1 MSAGAARRVLGS
13 ALGAAVLGA
22 AALASSASAVAA
34 ESPSPS
40 PKPRVAAASPSPT
53 RSPSSPSTR
62 SPTRSPSPRAS
73 SPRPRPSSSSRPSTS
88 PSGTPRPTPTPTP
101 SRDTDSTDELTREQL
116 AAQVTQA
123 DELWKKLTA
132 SSSSLGKAVKEMDR
146 LSKRSN
152 SLLQSLAEARETER
166 LATAEAKAARK
177 DLATVTARLK
187 TAETAM
193 RRWATSAYAQGAGN
207 AETEAMIDALLGDAS
222 KAGDRMADL
231 SVVSD
236 RRSRLVT
243 LVRESRAEQKRLTDK
258 ATGAEARAKAATAKI
273 TKEKKELDAV
283 QVSQRKELERL
294 KKAQAAE
301 IKKAGPLA
309 ALLLRAQTPEAQ
321 AAAERLQKAMGTS
334 IEDGVVSIGVP
345 CSDDAGTYPNGTIP
359 TSGLCPLWSAPGES
373 LRPKAAAAFNAL
385 SKAYA
390 AQTGTP
396 ICVTDSYRSLSEQYA
411 VKASRGQWA
420 ATPGTSRHGLGLA
433 LDLCGG
439 INSFGTPQHL
449 WMRQNAPLYGWYH
462 PDWAEP
468 GGPLPEPWHWEFG
481 G

>member
-1 MSAGAARRVLGS
+1 MTATVMTAGL
-13 ALGAAVLGA
+13 AVSG
-22 AALASSASAVAA
+22 
-34 ESPSPS
+34 
-40 PKPRVAAASPSPT
+40 
-53 RSPSSPSTR
+53 
-62 SPTRSPSPRAS
+62 PRAHAAQ
-73 SPRPRPSSSSRPSTS
+73 
-88 PSGTPRPTPTPTP
+88 TPTPTP
-101 SRDTDSTDELTREQL
+101 SRATATTTPSVGPTAPSTPSPSQTRTPVSTATRTPLSTATRTPTAGPSTRNTQAPTHRPTTSPGPARAPDSTAELTQAEL
-116 AAQVTQA
+116 AAQVKQA
-123 DELWKKLTA
+123 DELWKKLT
-132 SSSSLGKAVKEMDR
+132 SSKSALGKAMKEMDR

-152 SLLQSLAEARETER
+152 ALLQSLAKAREAQRT
-166 LATAEAKAARK
+166 ATAEAKAARK
-177 DLATVTARLK
+177 DLAVVTARLK

-193 RRWATSAYAQGAGN
+193 KRWAGSAYAQGVSN
-207 AETEAMIDALLGDAS
+207 VETEAMIDALLGDAS
-222 KAGDRMADL
+222 TAGDRVADL
-231 SVVSD
+231 TVVAD
-236 RRSRLVT
+236 RRTRLVA
-243 LVRESRAEQKRLTDK
+243 LVRDSRAQQKRLTDT
-258 ATGAEARAKAATAKI
+258 ATKAEATAKAATAKI
-273 TKEKKELDAV
+273 AKEKKQLDAV
-283 QVSQRKELERL
+283 QLTQRKELERL
-294 KKAQAAE
+294 KKAQADE

-334 IEDGVVSIGVP
+334 IDDGVVSIGVP
-345 CSDDAGTYPNGTIP
+345 CSDDTSSYANGMIP
-359 TSGLCPLWSAPGES
+359 ASGLCPLWQASGES
-373 LRPKAAAAFNAL
+373 LRPKAAASFNAL

-411 VKASRGQWA
+411 VKASRGMWA

-468 GGPLPEPWHWEFG
+468 GGPLPEPWHWEYG